1 MNNPYQTP
9 KANLETTQPLE
20 GASPRFTFQI
30 GEDEVV
36 CELGLSTG
44 WEKVY
49 LNGEQL
55 FSKMNWRR
63 KGVHTLHLNGEDYQV
78 VVMADSLIK
87 PVRSCWLE
95 KDGVV
100 IKKYRSV
107 SKPKQIYFAVAVL
120 LIFVEMI
127 FVDYLAIMWDL
138 PTWGATGSIAFLVLV
153 LGLGMHFSQKH
164 GSVVITEDAVP
175 Q

>member
-1 MNNPYQTP
+1 MDNPYQIP

-20 GASPRFTFQI
+20 GASPRFTFKV
-30 GEDEVV
+30 GEDEIV
-36 CELGLSTG
+36 CVLGLSMG
-44 WEKVY
+44 REKIY

-55 FSKMNWRR
+55 FSKINFRR
-63 KGVHTLHLNGEDYQV
+63 KGVHTLHLNGEDYQLV
-78 VVMADSLIK
+78 IMSDSLMK

-100 IKKYRSV
+100 LQKYHSV
-107 SKPKQIYFAVAVL
+107 SKPRNSYFAVAVL
-120 LIFVEMI
+120 LIVVETI
-127 FVDYLAIMWDL
+127 YIDYLAIMRDL
-138 PTWGATGSIAFLVLV
+138 PTWGATGSILFFLVV

-164 GSVVITEDAVP
+164 GSVVITEEAVP

>member
-1 MNNPYQTP
+1 MDNPYQVP
-9 KANLETTQPLE
+9 KAKLETTQSLE
-20 GASPRFTFQI
+20 GASPRFTFLV
-30 GEDEVV
+30 GGDEIV
-36 CELGLSTG
+36 CELSLSIG
-44 WEKVY
+44 SEKIY

-55 FSKMNWRR
+55 FSKINLRR

-78 VVMADSLIK
+78 VITSDNLMK

-100 IKKYRSV
+100 LQKYRSV
-107 SKPKQIYFAVAVL
+107 SKPKNSYFVVAVL
-120 LIFVEMI
+120 LIVVETI
-127 FVDYLAIMWDL
+127 YVDYLAVMQDL
-138 PTWGATGSIAFLVLV
+138 PTWGATGSILFFLVV

-164 GSVVITEDAVP
+164 GSVVVTEEAVP